1 MEKNLVLS
9 KIMKAIPLNT
19 LRSLQYEA
27 NIERLGDHSNTCI
40 CCGKRTAEKD
50 FIQMTTSGTLIDSV
64 TEVKNSQG
72 FFPIGPEC
80 LKKFNKM
87 SEEFTPFI

>member
-1 MEKNLVLS
+1 
-9 KIMKAIPLNT
+9 MKAILLNT
-19 LRSLQYEA
+19 LRSLRYEA

-50 FIQMTTSGTLIDSV
+50 FIQMTTSGTLIDST
-64 TEVKNSQG
+64 TEVDDSQG

-80 LKKFNKM
+80 LKKFNKIAK
-87 SEEFTPFI
+87 EI

>member
-1 MEKNLVLS
+1 
-9 KIMKAIPLNT
+9 MKTTKLDT

-40 CCGKRTAEKD
+40 CCGKRTAEKH
-50 FIQMTTSGTLIDSV
+50 FIQMTTSGDLIDST
-64 TEVKNSQG
+64 TEVDDSQG

-80 LKKFNKM
+80 LKKFNKLAK
-87 SEEFTPFI
+87 TIQQ